1 MQVLQYSMKTFP
13 TVEDYL
19 EVIAGKR
26 DIAQG
31 NVKSSG
37 WLGYEFDPIV
47 SLARYDTSFLDS
59 VTDHTLGSGALTDR
73 QADLALKLIFKYQRQ
88 LASKGINIEP
98 MAAPQYRK
106 PLRMLDRSRRCWVD
120 GDHMVLKFPYDTK
133 MIQQLRELLQQRQGF
148 AQFDKEEKS
157 WNIAL
162 SEFNVNFVVAWAK
175 TNQFEISEELSEI
188 MDEILAAEQQTY
200 AIELTRINGQLRIE
214 NAESSLLEYLAEQG
228 MDFTDDNLL
237 RLADLGSELG
247 YTISDSVWAEVDHI
261 AGPDISGFIRKSS
274 YELIGDFGQIP
285 RLFAYAQLVNRLPM
299 IVFDPSASGSDQK
312 YLELLGTENVAVQ
325 GNKNKTN
332 VSDAPVIWTHKVM
345 RELDTIPLLIS
356 HAGLLAGAEKS
367 LMVQNSRKIIYFNH
381 KLG

>member
-31 NVKSSG
+31 NVKSPG
-37 WLGYEFDPIV
+37 WLGYEFSPIV
-47 SLARYDTSFLDS
+47 SLARYDTEFLNS
-59 VTDHTLGSGALTDR
+59 VTDHTLGAGALTDR
-73 QADLALKLIFKYQRQ
+73 QAELAVKLILKYQRQ
-88 LASKGINIEP
+88 LTSKGINIEP
-98 MAAPQYRK
+98 VASPQYRK
-106 PLRMLDRSRRCWVD
+106 PLRMIDRSRRCWVD
-120 GDHMVLKFPYDTK
+120 GDHMVLKFPYDAK
-133 MIQQLRELLQQRQGF
+133 LIQQLRELLQQRQGS
-148 AQFDKEEKS
+148 AQFDKEDKC

-175 TNQFEISEELSEI
+175 SNQFEISTELNSI
-188 MDEILAAEQQTY
+188 MDEILAVEQVPY
-200 AIELTRINGQLRIE
+200 AIELQRVDGQLTIV
-214 NAESSLLEYLAEQG
+214 NAEQSLLDYLAEQG
-228 MDFTDDNLL
+228 IDFTEQNLL

-247 YTISDSVWAEVDHI
+247 YTVSDSLWNEVDYI
-261 AGPDISGFIRKSS
+261 AGTDISVFMRKPN

-299 IVFDPSASGSDQK
+299 IVFDPSASGTDK
-312 YLELLGTENVAVQ
+312 TYLELLGQDNVSIQ
-325 GNKNKTN
+325 GNKNKIDL
-332 VSDAPVIWTHKVM
+332 SDAPVIWTHKVV
-345 RELDTIPLLIS
+345 REFDSIPLLVS

-381 KLG
+381 KL

>member
-1 MQVLQYSMKTFP
+1 MKTFP

-31 NVKSSG
+31 NVKSPG

-47 SLARYDTSFLDS
+47 NLARYDTTFLNS

-73 QADLALKLIFKYQRQ
+73 QAELALKLIFKYQRQ

-106 PLRMLDRSRRCWVD
+106 PLRIIDRSCRCWVD

-133 MIQQLRELLQQRQGF
+133 MIQQLRDLLQLRQGF
-148 AQFDKEEKS
+148 AHFDKEEKT
-157 WNIAL
+157 WHIAL

-175 TNQFEISEELSEI
+175 SNQFEVSQELSDI
-188 MDEILAAEQQTY
+188 MDEILATEQQGY
-200 AIELTRINGQLRIE
+200 AIELQRVDGQLTIK
-214 NAESSLLEYLAEQG
+214 NAEQSLLDYLAQQG
-228 MDFTDDNLL
+228 IEFKEENLL

-247 YTISDSVWAEVDHI
+247 YTVSDGLWAEVDYI
-261 AGPDISGFIRKSS
+261 AGPDISVFIRKSS

-285 RLFAYAQLVNRLPM
+285 RLYAYAQLVNRLPM
-299 IVFDPSASGSDQK
+299 IVFDPSAIGSDQK
-312 YLELLGTENVAVQ
+312 YLELLGNETVAVQ
-325 GNKNKTN
+325 GNKIKIN
-332 VSDAPVIWTHKVM
+332 VTDAPVIWTHKVM
-345 RELDTIPLLIS
+345 RELDSIPLLIS
-356 HAGLLAGAEKS
+356 HVGLLAGAEKS

>member
-1 MQVLQYSMKTFP
+1 MKTFP

-31 NVKSSG
+31 NVKSPG
-37 WLGYEFDPIV
+37 WLGYDFSPIV
-47 SLARYDTSFLDS
+47 NLARYDTEFLDS
-59 VTDHTLGSGALTDR
+59 VTDHTLGAGALTDR

-98 MAAPQYRK
+98 MAAPRYRN
-106 PLRMLDRSRRCWVD
+106 PLRMIDRSRRCWVD

-148 AQFDKEEKS
+148 AHFVKEEKV
-157 WNIAL
+157 WHIAL
-162 SEFNVNFVVAWAK
+162 SEFNVNFVVAWAL

-188 MDEILAAEQQTY
+188 MDEIIAEEKQDY
-200 AIELTRINGQLRIE
+200 AIELRRINGQLTIE
-214 NAESSLLEYLAEQG
+214 NAEASLLEYLSEHG
-228 MDFTDDNLL
+228 VDFTEENLL

-247 YTISDSVWAEVDHI
+247 YTVSDDLWAEVDYI
-261 AGPDISGFIRKSS
+261 AGPEVGVFIRKSS
-274 YELIGDFGQIP
+274 YELIGDFDQIP

-299 IVFDPSASGSDQK
+299 IVFDPSAGGSDK
-312 YLELLGTENVAVQ
+312 NYLEILGAESVSVQ
-325 GNKNKTN
+325 GNKNKIN
-332 VSDAPVIWTHKVM
+332 ASDAPVIWTHKVM
-345 RELDTIPLLIS
+345 RELDSIPLLIS
-356 HAGLLAGAEKS
+356 HVGLLAGAEKS
-367 LMVQNSRKIIYFNH
+367 LMLQNSRKIIYFNH